1 MLALRREEG
10 AAEAETAATS
20 APTPWVR
27 LFVSIG
33 RKDRA
38 QAKDLVGAMTRELG
52 VAKAEIGKV
61 DVRDSFTLVDVAP
74 HVAETLIKGLGRVS
88 IRGRRVTARLDRTR

>member
-1 MLALRREEG
+1 
-10 AAEAETAATS
+10 
-20 APTPWVR
+20 VR

-74 HVAETLIKGLGRVS
+74 HLAETLIKGLGRVA
-88 IRGRRVTARLDRTR
+88 IRGRRLTARLDRAQ